1 MASCPAFFSASR
13 PPYTFAS
20 FNAFLLT
27 RAVVYAVA
35 VIRPLALFVP
45 LTGPWPTLGVLHAP
59 RSREFFFRFTRLS
72 HSQRFPLLYVVC
84 VRPFVARFYTL
95 CAFVLWLHALRS
107 RVFLSLLHACRIRS
121 VSRFYTLCAF
131 VLLLHAFIRCLS
143 RLAVGT
149 LFSLW
154 RLACSLLFHLL
165 HLQRLCVSAFLSFA
179 VALPLCASLSCG

>member
-35 VIRPLALFVP
+35 VIRSLALFVP

-72 HSQRFPLLYVVC
+72 YPQRFPLLYVVCVRPLVTRSSLSRCSFASTRLSHPQRFSFLYVVC

-95 CAFVLWLHALRS
+95 SLPLGGWHAVLALAS
-107 RVFLSLLHACRIRS
+107 G
-121 VSRFYTLCAF
+121 
-131 VLLLHAFIRCLS
+131 VLA
-143 RLAVGT
+143 T
-149 LFSLW
+149 
-154 RLACSLLFHLL
+154 
-165 HLQRLCVSAFLSFA
+165 LSFA
-179 VALPLCASLSCG
+179 ALAAFVRLRVLVLRCCVAAVRFS